1 MPKGWSIIS
10 TSAARL
16 KYVYLGTPIMGVLR
30 SSVMPAL
37 DGGPLKDRH
46 SLSSLLSLAPGK
58 APGPRTS
65 KCLLNECS
73 SQTFSIARSLHG
85 I

>member
-1 MPKGWSIIS
+1 
-10 TSAARL
+10 
-16 KYVYLGTPIMGVLR
+16 
-30 SSVMPAL
+30 MPAL
-37 DGGPLKDRH
+37 DGDPLKDRH

-58 APGPRTS
+58 APASRTF